1 MGVSEVSHNNNNNND
16 ITISINPLMSRH
28 VTLILHS
35 EIVSGHVLGL
45 LMAIWPIIFV
55 TFLIFFYFSSPTKGE
70 IRKQSF

>member
-1 MGVSEVSHNNNNNND
+1 MGVSKVSHNNNNNND
-16 ITISINPLMSRH
+16 VAISINPWMSH
-28 VTLILHS
+28 CVTPILQS